1 MAPLSADPIRTY
13 QFCEGVLAEAFVLVP
28 QLPAIATTRSGPD
41 GLFSCDKVT
50 AGKQYQVIGIKYD
63 QDQRP
68 IVIPAKT
75 ERLRP
80 GQELSLELS
89 ENAPWTGPVFLK

>member
-1 MAPLSADPIRTY
+1 
-13 QFCEGVLAEAFVLVP
+13 LAEAFVLFP
-28 QLPAIATTRSGPD
+28 QLPAIAATRSGPD
-41 GLFSCDKVT
+41 GWFSFDAVT

-63 QDQRP
+63 EDHRR

-80 GQELSLELS
+80 GQKLSLELS
-89 ENAPWTGPVFLK
+89 ENDPWTGPVFLK